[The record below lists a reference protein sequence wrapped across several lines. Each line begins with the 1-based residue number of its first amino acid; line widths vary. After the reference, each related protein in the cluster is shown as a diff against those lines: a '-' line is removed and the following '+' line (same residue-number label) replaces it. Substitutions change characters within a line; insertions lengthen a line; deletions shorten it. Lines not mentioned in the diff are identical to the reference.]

1 MIGKTNGKRA
11 AGEVS
16 EMKYYIA
23 ATYPPE
29 STCICTDG
37 ANTFTAEDTSGLY
50 VFPIPYAGDWTVS
63 STDGFSSASEVIT
76 VSNVFNCA
84 LDYGQIWNPF
94 DSIDLWATG
103 NVVTTFES
111 PGRVSTTGTSTIT
124 ENGHLRA
131 TMYESGW
138 PTYSMFLTNGVKLKR
153 YNSVNIEYDS
163 TKKQWQFVFG
173 IWSSRLDGASTRLTS
188 TDLVMSADGGTKIGT
203 VSFDVSSIT
212 DDRLYYIGFYM
223 ETGAAA
229 RTTVDIWRIQL
240 I

>member
-11 AGEVS
+11 ATPVS

-23 ATYPPE
+23 ATYPSE
-29 STCICTDG
+29 STCACTDG
-37 ANTFTAEDTSGLY
+37 VNTFTAEDTSGLY

-63 STDGFSSASEVIT
+63 STDGFSSASEIVT
-76 VSNVFNCA
+76 VSNVFNCT
-84 LDYGQIWNPF
+84 LDYGKIWNPF
-94 DSIDLWATG
+94 DSIDLWNKG
-103 NVVTTFES
+103 NLVTTYES

-124 ENGHLRA
+124 ENGFLRA

-138 PTYSMFLTNGVKLKR
+138 PCYSMFLNGVKLKN

-163 TKKQWQFVFG
+163 TKKQWDFVLG
-173 IWSSRLDGASTRLTS
+173 IWSSRPDDASRKLAS
-188 TDLVMSADGGTKIGT
+188 TDLVASADGGAKIDT

-223 ETGAAA
+223 ETGAIAQ
-229 RTTVDIWRIQL
+229 TTVDIWRVQL